1 MCKLFIFYKGLRELK
16 MTLKNIKLKINMTTI
31 FFVIAYTLIIFS
43 FSIGISIIEN
53 QQIKINNRNPK
64 NNKVIVIK
72 SDSIKLEDIIL
83 SISDED
89 ITLNAEVLVNINKS
103 ESFKLVTNYINKRL
117 ILEDEVKVGENF
129 KKEDYVNTNNF
140 AIFSPMIRLQDNSY
154 KFSYFD
160 MSNNIKEEKLI
171 AKGITYST
179 ESKIWVNNNIFN
191 DYINARDLL
200 ASEISIKINADE
212 YELEDLQ
219 QKIYLNLKNIDQN
232 VGVEFL
238 EDFESKDF
246 EISILFKIIVSIFII
261 IILNSVNITGLWVEN
276 RKKEIGIRK
285 AVGATNTDLV
295 KLLFYELTSI
305 AIFSMILVFLIQI
318 ILIKIN
324 FFDIFN
330 IQINMYSKNLIYSL
344 LLSISIASLSSLPAY
359 YYLFRFQIIDVISE
373 A

>member
-1 MCKLFIFYKGLRELK
+1 M
-16 MTLKNIKLKINMTTI
+16 
-31 FFVIAYTLIIFS
+31 
-43 FSIGISIIEN
+43 
-53 QQIKINNRNPK
+53 
-64 NNKVIVIK
+64 
-72 SDSIKLEDIIL
+72 
-83 SISDED
+83 
-89 ITLNAEVLVNINKS
+89 
-103 ESFKLVTNYINKRL
+103 VTNYINKRL